1 LDRRQN
7 LAARRIG
14 SDIAYDQLHPFADEQ
29 VAGSRGAGRRVHQAR
44 VNDVAEL
51 VQMTVDNA
59 LVAFQPTLEAFE
71 LRPVCGQANAEQPD
85 LPSVGLGFQTTSR

>member
-14 SDIAYDQLHPFADEQ
+14 GNVADDQLHSFADKE
-29 VAGSRGAGRRVHQAR
+29 VAGCSGAGRGVHQTC
-44 VNDVAEL
+44 VNYIAKLIEVTID
-51 VQMTVDNA
+51 DA
-59 LVAFQPTLEAFE
+59 LVALQPALQAFE